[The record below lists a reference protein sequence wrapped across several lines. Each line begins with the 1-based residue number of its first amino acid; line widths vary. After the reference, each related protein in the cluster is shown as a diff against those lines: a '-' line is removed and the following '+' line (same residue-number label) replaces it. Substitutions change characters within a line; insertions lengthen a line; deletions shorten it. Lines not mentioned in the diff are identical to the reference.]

1 MDELYDFLR
10 RLSEN
15 NNREWFAANRAEYD
29 RLRAQWIV
37 DVQKLINEL
46 AVYEPSLRHV
56 EAKQCLYRIYR
67 DTRFSLDK
75 TPFKTYF
82 SALISPMGRH
92 YDKACYYFHVGVDET
107 ALYGGLWSPEPAV
120 LKKLRRA
127 IVDNIDEFRSLVENK
142 EVLEAYPAW
151 WGRQLKTAPKG
162 YDRDHPDIDLL
173 RLTEYGRCHDLQPSF
188 FHRPDW
194 HAEAARIFA
203 LLKPMNDFLNYS
215 IDE

>member
-1 MDELYDFLR
+1 MDELYDFLH

-120 LKKLRRA
+120 LKSSVA
-127 IVDNIDEFRSLVENK
+127 
-142 EVLEAYPAW
+142 
-151 WGRQLKTAPKG
+151 Q
-162 YDRDHPDIDLL
+162 
-173 RLTEYGRCHDLQPSF
+173 
-188 FHRPDW
+188 
-194 HAEAARIFA
+194 
-203 LLKPMNDFLNYS
+203 
-215 IDE
+215 

>member
-1 MDELYDFLR
+1 MDELYDFLS
-10 RLSEN
+10 RLSAN
-15 NNREWFAANRAEYD
+15 NNREWFAANRPEYD
-29 RLRAQWIV
+29 ALRARWIG

-46 AVYEPSLRHV
+46 AVYEPSLRHI

-67 DTRFSLDK
+67 DTRFSPDK
-75 TPFKTYF
+75 TPYKTYF

-92 YDKACYYFHVGVDET
+92 YDKACYYFHVGPEET
-107 ALYGGLWSPEPAV
+107 ALYAGLWNPEPAV
-120 LKKLRRA
+120 LKKVRRA
-127 IVDNIDEFRSLVENK
+127 IVDNVDEFRPLVENP
-142 EVLEAYPAW
+142 EVLEAYPSW

-173 RLTEYGRCHDLQPSF
+173 RLTEYGRCHSLDRSF
-188 FHRPDW
+188 FHRKDW